1 MKKKFIYA
9 ALASVI
15 LLCSACG
22 KQDSAQ
28 NNETI
33 TNENAVESSNTVNA
47 TTTNTDTNASTDSG
61 TTDANA
67 SENNTDSNAQPSDNT
82 EQSISVSIDLQTEEI
97 NETAEDGTPIYTSV
111 IIYPVVSIEGN
122 ESAAEK
128 INADIQSRVDAFR
141 ADTMVLDM
149 AKEGYE
155 YTLTEESE
163 YPFSGYESDLDFTVT
178 RADSNVISFA
188 VTYFEYAGGAHGNY
202 MTIGVNYSPRTGE
215 LIDFAELSENADSFH
230 ADTLAFIQELANS
243 ESYQE
248 RLFPDIPT
256 EELESALYADEK
268 WYFSTSGLVFI
279 SDPYML
285 GPYASGT
292 ITFTIP
298 YLDLEEM
305 GLKEEYRYKGNLTV
319 ELRDGDSY
327 TIDINGDGN
336 EDTIE
341 LYTSYDENADG
352 TGDFFPHLI
361 INDIDITQGYNEEL
375 SRLLTPWP
383 TVALYDMNENDD
395 TIEIAIT
402 LTQTNEATGAAD
414 FITTYFFRY
423 ENDGSVSSAGMTRGD
438 ATDPI

>member
-9 ALASVI
+9 ALASVM

-67 SENNTDSNAQPSDNT
+67 SENNTDSNAQSSDNT
-82 EQSISVSIDLQTEEI
+82 EQSISVSIDLQTEEN

-202 MTIGVNYSPRTGE
+202 MTIGVNYSPLTGE

-305 GLKEEYRYKGNLTV
+305 GLKEEYRYEGNLTV

>member
-9 ALASVI
+9 ALASVM

-22 KQDSAQ
+22 KQDSASS
-28 NNETI
+28 NESI
-33 TNENAVESSNTVNA
+33 ANENAVESSNTA
-47 TTTNTDTNASTDSG
+47 GSSTNDGTAATDT
-61 TTDANA
+61 
-67 SENNTDSNAQPSDNT
+67 SENSTNNNTPPADNT
-82 EQSISVSIDLQTEEI
+82 EQSIISVSIDLQTEEN
-97 NETAEDGTPIYTSV
+97 NETAEDGTSIYTSL

-122 ESAAEK
+122 EAAAEK
-128 INADIQSRVDAFR
+128 INADIRTRVDAFR
-141 ADTMVLDM
+141 ADTMVLEM
-149 AKEGYE
+149 AREGYE

-163 YPFSGYESDLDFTVT
+163 YPFSGYSSDLDFTVA
-178 RADSNVISFA
+178 RSDNNVISFV
-188 VTYFEYAGGAHGNY
+188 VTYSEFTGGAHPFY

-215 LIDFAELSENADSFH
+215 LIDFAALSENADSFH
-230 ADTLAFIQELANS
+230 TDTFTFIQELTAS

-248 RLFPDIPT
+248 KFFPET
-256 EELESALYADEK
+256 SAEELESTLYADEQ
-268 WYFSTSGLVFI
+268 WYFSTSGLVFT

-285 GPYASGT
+285 GPYSSGR

-305 GLKEEYRYKGNLTV
+305 GLKEDYRYEGNLTIKL
-319 ELRDGDSY
+319 EDGDSY

-361 INDIDITQGYNEEL
+361 INDIDIAQGYNEEL
-375 SRLLTPWP
+375 SRLLAPWP

-395 TIEIAIT
+395 TIEIAISIP
-402 LTQTNEATGAAD
+402 LTPTTEATDAVS
-414 FITTYFFRY
+414 TYFFRY
-423 ENDGSVSSAGMTRGD
+423 EKDGSVSSAGMTRGD
-438 ATDPI
+438 ALLMVD

>member
-9 ALASVI
+9 ALASAM

-22 KQDSAQ
+22 KQDGES
-28 NNETI
+28 NSETT
-33 TNENAVESSNTVNA
+33 TNENAAESSDTVNVSA
-47 TTTNTDTNASTDSG
+47 TDTDTSASTDG
-61 TTDANA
+61 DAA
-67 SENNTDSNAQPSDNT
+67 DNT
-82 EQSISVSIDLQTEEI
+82 EQSISVSIDLQTEEN
-97 NETAEDGTPIYTSV
+97 NETAEDGTSIYTSV
-111 IIYPVVSIEGN
+111 ITYPIVTIEGN
-122 ESAAEK
+122 ETAAEK
-128 INADIQSRVDAFR
+128 INADILTRVDAFR

-163 YPFSGYESDLDFTVT
+163 YPFLGYESDLDFVVA
-178 RADSNVISFA
+178 RSDSNVISFA

-215 LIDFAELSENADSFH
+215 LIDFTALSENADSFH
-230 ADTLAFIQELANS
+230 ADTFAFIQELASS

-248 RLFPDIPT
+248 KLFPDTPS
-256 EELESALYADEK
+256 EELESALYDDEK

-298 YLDLEEM
+298 YQDLEEM
-305 GLKEEYRYKGNLTV
+305 GLKEDYRYEGNLTV
-319 ELRDGDSY
+319 ELGDGYSY
-327 TIDINGDGN
+327 TIDINGDGS

-361 INDIDITQGYNEEL
+361 INDIDIAQGYNEEL
-375 SRLLTPWP
+375 SEILIPWP
-383 TVALYDMNENDD
+383 AVALYDMNAEDD
-395 TIEIAIT
+395 TIEIAII
-402 LTQTNEATGAAD
+402 LTQTNEATGASDAVS
-414 FITTYFFRY
+414 THFFRY
-423 ENDGSVSSAGMTRGD
+423 EKDGSVSSAGMTRGN
-438 ATDPI
+438 AADPTYK